1 MAESHGR
8 QSERDGWGQSETLGH
23 AHAHAHAQSHSLS
36 LTGAGAGLRR
46 VLIRSMDV
54 AIVASCFFVVD
65 LFFFFFFFFAPAHS
79 NVDNLGR
86 GGDSV
91 HASVML
97 GWKMGAS
104 HALLQCNPVR
114 TEKERDAQRYS
125 TVHV

>member
-1 MAESHGR
+1 MP
-8 QSERDGWGQSETLGH
+8 T
-23 AHAHAHAQSHSLS
+23 HAQSHSLS

-65 LFFFFFFFFAPAHS
+65 HFFAPAHS
-79 NVDNLGR
+79 DVDNPGR

-97 GWKMGAS
+97 GWTMGAS
-104 HALLQCNPVR
+104 HALPQCNPVG
-114 TEKERDAQRYS
+114 TERERERERDA
-125 TVHV
+125 HVDR